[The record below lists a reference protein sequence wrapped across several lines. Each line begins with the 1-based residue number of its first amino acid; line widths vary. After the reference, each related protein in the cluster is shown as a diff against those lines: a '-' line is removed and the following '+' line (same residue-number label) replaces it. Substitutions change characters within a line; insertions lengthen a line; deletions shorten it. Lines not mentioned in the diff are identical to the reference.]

1 MKINLGENP
10 PPSSPRPGFKKSIG
24 VTKEYLE
31 LIYNATKELR
41 VHGCTYNDIELLNKM
56 RDRTKYYLD
65 KIE

>member
-10 PPSSPRPGFKKSIG
+10 LPSSTRPGFRKSVG

-41 VHGCTYNDIELLNKM
+41 IHGCTYSDIELLNKI
-56 RDRTKYYLD
+56 RDRTKYYLN
-65 KIE
+65 KME